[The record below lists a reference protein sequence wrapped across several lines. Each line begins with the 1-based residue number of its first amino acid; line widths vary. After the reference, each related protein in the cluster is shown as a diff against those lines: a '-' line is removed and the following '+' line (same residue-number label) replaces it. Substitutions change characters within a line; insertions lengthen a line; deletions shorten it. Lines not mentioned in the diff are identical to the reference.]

1 MIEPTSPS
9 LEGRLASEDRKPN
22 RNPGGDKIR
31 RRPVPLPTELV
42 SPDPISYI
50 AEGFGFTA
58 FALEDGTVYQSYSAS
73 RRGVE
78 FLMGYYG
85 ILDHAP
91 KGRDEAEGFQLWI
104 RRHDEYEND

>member
-1 MIEPTSPS
+1 VREWGQEVLDQLPPIA
-9 LEGRLASEDRKPN
+9 L
-22 RNPGGDKIR
+22 RNAKEVG
-31 RRPVPLPTELV
+31 T
-42 SPDPISYI
+42 DPISYI

-58 FALEDGTVYQSYSAS
+58 FALEDGTVYQSYSAT